1 MFRTENSLPYGSW
14 GQLNGLCNRT
24 RPSKVKDITDVILK
38 QIQLFALITYVYSS
52 LMYRKADKS

>member
-1 MFRTENSLPYGSW
+1 MFRTENSVPYGSW

-52 LMYRKADKS
+52 FMYRKADKS